1 MTLPVIFAP
10 KAAAWIRRETAY
22 LRNERSSDS
31 ARQFREHIRAVQ
43 LLLSEH
49 PRAGA
54 PGLIPD
60 TRRFVKGEYIVS
72 YQLRTN
78 HNTIIAVEIFAV
90 RHGRQSDAR
99 EPQD

>member
-10 KAAAWIRRETAY
+10 KAATWIRRETAY
-22 LRNERSSDS
+22 LRNERSPDA
-31 ARQFREHIRAVQ
+31 ARRFREDIRAVR

-54 PGLIPD
+54 PGLIPG
-60 TRRFVKGEYIVS
+60 TRRFAKGEYIVS
-72 YQLRTN
+72 YRLRTSRDAV
-78 HNTIIAVEIFAV
+78 TAVEIFAV

-99 EPQD
+99 EPWQ